1 MPSPIQ
7 RGNREGGKTGVVPLV
22 MGTLDR
28 SIVMK
33 SFNGCAPTM
42 AYNHELWEMTELS
55 EKSEIQAD
63 RISSAGLQNGLKVEP
78 LPL

>member
-1 MPSPIQ
+1 MSALSNSERKQ
-7 RGNREGGKTGVVPLV
+7 GGRTDWSSAS
-22 MGTLDR
+22 LDR